1 MIIIEVNPL
10 PEVCKKCEQNQ
21 EEFDCTSCSFGLE
34 RFILIP
40 ELERAEDKRKS
51 MQELNAI

>member
-1 MIIIEVNPL
+1 MIIIEANPL

-34 RFILIP
+34 RFILIL

-51 MQELNAI
+51 MQKLNAI